1 MDSKLFKML
10 SLNKKYYIQRKK
22 NFSRISNII
31 YLIVIILNLINT
43 LFIRVLM
50 IYLVINFGALI
61 VYIWRIGNE

>member
-22 NFSRISNII
+22 KFSRISNII

>member
-1 MDSKLFKML
+1 MDSNLFKML